1 MDLEKVL
8 EKLNGLANPDTV
20 AFKAR
25 KYGIVTENSLG
36 IYQRELK
43 LLAKEIGKNTEL
55 GIALFATGIYEA
67 RILCSKICKPNE
79 VSEVLLDKWV
89 TCFTTWEICDS
100 FCMELIKYHKLAVP
114 KAFEWSTSNETFVKR
129 GGLVLMAVYG
139 MADKKADNALF
150 ESFLPVLIREC
161 QDERIYVKK
170 AVNWALRQIG
180 KRNVDLQQK
189 AIQTAQEIL
198 KIDNKAAQWIAKD
211 ALRELLGE
219 KVNIVDYPRHL
230 YRPK

>member
-8 EKLNGLANPDTV
+8 SKLHALSDPETV
-20 AFKAR
+20 AFKAK

-43 LLAKEIGKNTEL
+43 LLAKEIGKNTDL
-55 GIALFATGIYEA
+55 GMALFNTGIYEA
-67 RILCSKICKPNE
+67 RILCSKICRPKE
-79 VSEVLLDKWV
+79 VSEVHLDTWV
-89 TCFTTWEICDS
+89 RHFTTWEICDS
-100 FCMELIKYHKLAVP
+100 FCMELIKYHELALP
-114 KAFEWSTSNETFVKR
+114 KAFEWSTSDETFVKR
-129 GGLVLMAVYG
+129 SGLVLMAVYG
-139 MADKKADNALF
+139 MADKKADNSVF

-161 QDERIYVKK
+161 KDERIYVKK

-189 AIQTAQEIL
+189 AIQTAKEIL
-198 KIDNKAAQWIAKD
+198 KVDNKAAQWIAKD
-211 ALRELLGE
+211 ALRELQSE
-219 KVNIVDYPRHL
+219 KVHIVDYPRHL